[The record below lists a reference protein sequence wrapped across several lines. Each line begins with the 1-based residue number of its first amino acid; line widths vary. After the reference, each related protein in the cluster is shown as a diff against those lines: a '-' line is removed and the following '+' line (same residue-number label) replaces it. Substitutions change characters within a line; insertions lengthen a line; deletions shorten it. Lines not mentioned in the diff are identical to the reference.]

1 MTMSNL
7 NLYDAL
13 LENKIFSVIYIS
25 ILTRIRD
32 TIDFSNN
39 IYFIRV
45 RIYFFIIA
53 EFKNKDL

>member
-1 MTMSNL
+1 MSNL
-7 NLYDAL
+7 NFYDAL

-25 ILTRIRD
+25 MLTRIRD

-39 IYFIRV
+39 NIYFIGV
-45 RIYFFIIA
+45 RIYFFIIV